1 MDRYDTLSRSSSIR
15 FQLSL
20 YTRCITRMGCGSHRM
35 FPRLLPI
42 HIQDCL
48 HRNGSIDTVCYP
60 QFLGLLTLKAM
71 KRSCHRH
78 TTYKQIYCD
87 MGYGSCPS
95 RTALFVG
102 GRFKYEDKNEER
114 NRENTSHWQADE
126 LQGKVGQCFLSDSK
140 VGPQVV
146 SEKIILAVLRYFHR
160 KPCLTGS
167 ISLNALVVQ
176 RTAKVRVLTI

>member
-1 MDRYDTLSRSSSIR
+1 
-15 FQLSL
+15 
-20 YTRCITRMGCGSHRM
+20 
-35 FPRLLPI
+35 
-42 HIQDCL
+42 
-48 HRNGSIDTVCYP
+48 
-60 QFLGLLTLKAM
+60 M

-102 GRFKYEDKNEER
+102 GRFKYEDMNEER
-114 NRENTSHWQADE
+114 DKRKYQPLATDE
-126 LQGKVGQCFLSDSK
+126 LQGKGGQCFLSDSK
-140 VGPQVV
+140 VKPWEV
-146 SEKIILAVLRYFHR
+146 SEKIILALLRYFPR

-167 ISLNALVVQ
+167 ISRNALVVQ

>member
-1 MDRYDTLSRSSSIR
+1 
-15 FQLSL
+15 
-20 YTRCITRMGCGSHRM
+20 MGCGSHRM
-35 FPRLLPI
+35 LPGFLPI

-48 HRNGSIDTVCYP
+48 YRNGSTDTVCYP
-60 QFLGLLTLKAM
+60 QFLGILTLKAM
-71 KRSCHRH
+71 KRSYHRH
-78 TTYKQIYCD
+78 TPYMQIYCN

-102 GRFKYEDKNEER
+102 GRFKYEDMNEEKK
-114 NRENTSHWQADE
+114 RENTSHWQADE
-126 LQGKVGQCFLSDSK
+126 LQGKGGQCFLSDSK

-146 SEKIILAVLRYFHR
+146 SEKIILALLRYFPR

-167 ISLNALVVQ
+167 ISRTALVVQ

>member
-1 MDRYDTLSRSSSIR
+1 
-15 FQLSL
+15 
-20 YTRCITRMGCGSHRM
+20 
-35 FPRLLPI
+35 
-42 HIQDCL
+42 
-48 HRNGSIDTVCYP
+48 
-60 QFLGLLTLKAM
+60 M
-71 KRSCHRH
+71 KRSYQRH
-78 TTYKQIYCD
+78 TLFIPMSNHMVC
-87 MGYGSCPS
+87 GSSPS

-102 GRFKYEDKNEER
+102 GRFKNEDKNEER

-146 SEKIILAVLRYFHR
+146 SEKIILAVLRYFPR

>member
-1 MDRYDTLSRSSSIR
+1 
-15 FQLSL
+15 
-20 YTRCITRMGCGSHRM
+20 
-35 FPRLLPI
+35 
-42 HIQDCL
+42 
-48 HRNGSIDTVCYP
+48 
-60 QFLGLLTLKAM
+60 M

-102 GRFKYEDKNEER
+102 GRFKNEDMNEER
-114 NRENTSHWQADE
+114 DRENTSHWQADE

-146 SEKIILAVLRYFHR
+146 SVKIILAVLRYFPR

-167 ISLNALVVQ
+167 ISRNALVVQ

>member
-1 MDRYDTLSRSSSIR
+1 MDRYDTISRSSGIR

-20 YTRCITRMGCGSHRM
+20 YKRCITRMGCGSHRM

-48 HRNGSIDTVCYP
+48 YRNGSTNTVCYP
-60 QFLGLLTLKAM
+60 QFLGLLNLQIM
-71 KRSCHRH
+71 KRSLQQ
-78 TTYKQIYCD
+78 YKPYISLSKN
-87 MGYGSCPS
+87 MEHWSCPS

-102 GRFKYEDKNEER
+102 RRFKYEDKNEER
-114 NRENTSHWQADE
+114 DRENTSHWQADE

-146 SEKIILAVLRYFHR
+146 SEKIILAVLRYFPR

-176 RTAKVRVLTI
+176 RAAKVRVLTI

>member
-1 MDRYDTLSRSSSIR
+1 
-15 FQLSL
+15 
-20 YTRCITRMGCGSHRM
+20 
-35 FPRLLPI
+35 
-42 HIQDCL
+42 
-48 HRNGSIDTVCYP
+48 
-60 QFLGLLTLKAM
+60 M
-71 KRSCHRH
+71 KRSYQQHIL
-78 TTYKQIYCD
+78 YAQICD
-87 MGYGSCPS
+87 NMGCGSCPS

-114 NRENTSHWQADE
+114 DRENTSHWQTDE

-146 SEKIILAVLRYFHR
+146 SEKIILAVLRYFPR

-167 ISLNALVVQ
+167 ISRNALVVQ

>member
-1 MDRYDTLSRSSSIR
+1 MDRYDSFSRSSSIR

-35 FPRLLPI
+35 LPWLLQI

-48 HRNGSIDTVCYP
+48 HRNGGTHTLCHTK
-60 QFLGLLTLKAM
+60 FLGLLTLKAM
-71 KRSCHRH
+71 KRSSHRL
-78 TTYKQIYCD
+78 TSYKQSYCN
-87 MGYGSCPS
+87 MGCGSCPS

-114 NRENTSHWQADE
+114 DRENTSHWQADE

-146 SEKIILAVLRYFHR
+146 SEKIILAVLRYFPR

>member
-1 MDRYDTLSRSSSIR
+1 
-15 FQLSL
+15 
-20 YTRCITRMGCGSHRM
+20 
-35 FPRLLPI
+35 
-42 HIQDCL
+42 
-48 HRNGSIDTVCYP
+48 
-60 QFLGLLTLKAM
+60 M
-71 KRSCHRH
+71 KRSYHRH
-78 TTYKQIYCD
+78 IPYAQIDCN
-87 MGYGSCPS
+87 MGYGSCP

-102 GRFKYEDKNEER
+102 GQFKNEDMNEER
-114 NRENTSHWQADE
+114 DRENASRWQADE

-146 SEKIILAVLRYFHR
+146 SEKIILAVLRYFPR

>member
-1 MDRYDTLSRSSSIR
+1 MDRYDTISRSSSIR

-35 FPRLLPI
+35 LPGLLPI

-48 HRNGSIDTVCYP
+48 YRNGGTDTVCHTK
-60 QFLGLLTLKAM
+60 FLGLLTLKAM
-71 KRSCHRH
+71 KRSCHRL
-78 TTYKQIYCD
+78 TSYKQSYCN
-87 MGYGSCPS
+87 MGCGSCPS

-114 NRENTSHWQADE
+114 DRENTSHWQTDE

-146 SEKIILAVLRYFHR
+146 SEKIILAVLRYFPR

-167 ISLNALVVQ
+167 ISRNALVVQ

>member
-1 MDRYDTLSRSSSIR
+1 MLNRFMKGTSIYR
-15 FQLSL
+15 QSDNKL
-20 YTRCITRMGCGSHRM
+20 
-35 FPRLLPI
+35 FPKLVDN
-42 HIQDCL
+42 HIDL
-48 HRNGSIDTVCYP
+48 NINNIILMSIY
-60 QFLGLLTLKAM
+60 G
-71 KRSCHRH
+71 SCHRH
-78 TTYKQIYCD
+78 TPYKQIYCD
-87 MGYGSCPS
+87 MACGSCPS

-114 NRENTSHWQADE
+114 DRENTSHWQADE

-146 SEKIILAVLRYFHR
+146 SEKIILAVLRYFPR

-167 ISLNALVVQ
+167 ISRNALVVQ

>member
-1 MDRYDTLSRSSSIR
+1 
-15 FQLSL
+15 
-20 YTRCITRMGCGSHRM
+20 
-35 FPRLLPI
+35 
-42 HIQDCL
+42 
-48 HRNGSIDTVCYP
+48 
-60 QFLGLLTLKAM
+60 M

-78 TTYKQIYCD
+78 TPYKQIYCD

-102 GRFKYEDKNEER
+102 GRFKYEDMNEER
-114 NRENTSHWQADE
+114 DRENTSHWQADE

-146 SEKIILAVLRYFHR
+146 SEKIILAVLRYFPR

>member
-1 MDRYDTLSRSSSIR
+1 
-15 FQLSL
+15 
-20 YTRCITRMGCGSHRM
+20 
-35 FPRLLPI
+35 
-42 HIQDCL
+42 
-48 HRNGSIDTVCYP
+48 
-60 QFLGLLTLKAM
+60 M
-71 KRSCHRH
+71 KRSYRQYTPYLLVSGNMVC
-78 TTYKQIYCD
+78 
-87 MGYGSCPS
+87 GSCPS

-102 GRFKYEDKNEER
+102 GRFKNEDMNEER

-146 SEKIILAVLRYFHR
+146 SEKIILAVLRYFPR

-167 ISLNALVVQ
+167 ISRNALVVQ

>member
-1 MDRYDTLSRSSSIR
+1 MDRYDTVSRSSSIR

-35 FPRLLPI
+35 LPRFLPI

-48 HRNGSIDTVCYP
+48 YRNGSTDSVCHT
-60 QFLGLLTLKAM
+60 QFFSLLTLKAM

-95 RTALFVG
+95 RTALFGG
-102 GRFKYEDKNEER
+102 GRFKNEDMNEER
-114 NRENTSHWQADE
+114 DRENTSHWQADE

-146 SEKIILAVLRYFHR
+146 SGKIILAVLRYFPR

-167 ISLNALVVQ
+167 ISRNALVVQ

>member
-1 MDRYDTLSRSSSIR
+1 
-15 FQLSL
+15 
-20 YTRCITRMGCGSHRM
+20 
-35 FPRLLPI
+35 
-42 HIQDCL
+42 
-48 HRNGSIDTVCYP
+48 
-60 QFLGLLTLKAM
+60 M
-71 KRSCHRH
+71 KRSYQRH
-78 TTYKQIYCD
+78 TLFIPMSNYMVC
-87 MGYGSCPS
+87 GSCPS

-102 GRFKYEDKNEER
+102 GRLKNEEEKD
-114 NRENTSHWQADE
+114 RENTSHWQADE

-146 SEKIILAVLRYFHR
+146 SEKIILAVLRYFPR